1 MSEQT
6 FVMIKPDGVRRG
18 LVGEVLR
25 RFETKGFKILE
36 MKQLTISPELSKRHY
51 EEHVD
56 KPFYPGLEAFITS
69 GPVVAFV
76 LEGTKA
82 VSVVRKMVGVTD
94 SAEAEPGTIRGDFS
108 LEKGENIIHASDSVE
123 SAVREISN
131 FLDDLILI
139 KPLLILANFDIKLN
153 YV

>member
-139 KPLLILANFDIKLN
+139 KPLLIFSNFDIN
-153 YV
+153 

>member
-18 LVGEVLR
+18 LVGEVLK

-36 MKQLTISPELSKRHY
+36 MKQLTISPDLSKRHY

-94 SAEAEPGTIRGDFS
+94 SADAEPGTIRGDFS
-108 LEKGENIIHASDSVE
+108 LEKGENIIHASDSIK
-123 SAVREISN
+123 SAVR
-131 FLDDLILI
+131 
-139 KPLLILANFDIKLN
+139 
-153 YV
+153 